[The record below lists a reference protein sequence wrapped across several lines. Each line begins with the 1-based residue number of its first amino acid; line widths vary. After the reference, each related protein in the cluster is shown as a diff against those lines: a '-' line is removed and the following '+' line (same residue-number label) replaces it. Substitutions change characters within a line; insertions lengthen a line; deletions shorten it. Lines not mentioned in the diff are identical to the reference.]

1 VGVDD
6 RIRVGLVGC
15 GRISSRH
22 INAIECNPELE
33 LRALCDV
40 DKVAMGNVCT
50 PVSVSRFH
58 EFEDLATYDGVDLVV
73 LCTPSGLH
81 AAQTCKALESGKD
94 VVVEKPMATRWADG
108 LKMVNAVDETGRK
121 LFVVKQNRFNPTVE
135 KAKKLIEDGTLGKI
149 FLVSSHVLWSR
160 PQAYYD
166 SATWRGTW
174 EFDGGALMNQASHY
188 VDLMEWLIG
197 PVNKVSLMASTLGR
211 NIQVE
216 DTACLNIEWRS
227 GALGSLAVTMLVEEE
242 NLEGSITIIGEKGSV
257 KIGGTALN
265 TIEFLKSAPLKSDTD
280 SSYQIQDVYGNGHIP
295 FYKNVCDVLLRGQAP
310 MSDGREGL
318 KSLELLV
325 AAYLSAREGREI
337 HLPLEH

>member
-1 VGVDD
+1 MGVDD

-188 VDLMEWLIG
+188 VDLMPNGQLRQYTAIQEAKSVITAPSGGQKLLSQGYYCITGLAWSG
-197 PVNKVSLMASTLGR
+197 RGSVRKVEVSVDGGR
-211 NIQVE
+211 NWQ
-216 DTACLNIEWRS
+216 
-227 GALGSLAVTMLVEEE
+227 GAR
-242 NLEGSITIIGEKGSV
+242 LEGQVSSKMLTRFNFDWVWRGEP
-257 KIGGTALN
+257 AL
-265 TIEFLKSAPLKSDTD
+265 LQSRVSDDTG
-280 SSYQIQDVYGNGHIP
+280 YIQP
-295 FYKNVCDVLLRGQAP
+295 QRAA
-310 MSDGREGL
+310 
-318 KSLELLV
+318 LV
-325 AAYLSAREGREI
+325 AERGTRSIYHNNAIQTWRVSPSGEVDNVQVG
-337 HLPLEH
+337 